1 MSNKKILIL
10 GAGMVVKPCVDYF
23 LDKCNYH
30 VIIATRTVSKAHA
43 IIRGR
48 PNTTVVQWDATDFK
62 KLNKLVPEADFV
74 VNFIPPAFQVASTK
88 ICINHKKHMLHT
100 DFTIPEVAAMDEE
113 AKKADVIILNEIGED
128 PGIDHMGIK
137 KSLDEIKRQNGKVI
151 SLDSYGAGL
160 PSFEDNR
167 NPFGYKFSW
176 NPKGLMKSAMA
187 TGEYIKDGKIINVTN
202 LFDHFRIV
210 DLEGLGTFE
219 TYPNRE
225 CAVYKEPYE
234 LDDDVSF
241 YRGLLRF
248 TGWCNTIRKFMKL
261 NLLDAQTV
269 NNYENMTYSQFI
281 KRLVNSSKDSAQAIA
296 DYFNLEIK
304 DDFINRLRW
313 LGLFEDKQ
321 IAIPKGT
328 NVDVL
333 VDLMLKKM
341 SYQPHEK
348 DMAIIHDDIIIDF
361 SSRREK
367 WSSTMVVN
375 GIPGGDS
382 AMSRTV
388 SLPSAIAA
396 RLILEGKITL
406 RGSVL
411 PIYPEIYNAVLD
423 ELEEYGIK
431 YNHQKRL
438 LEPGKI

>member
-1 MSNKKILIL
+1 
-10 GAGMVVKPCVDYF
+10 
-23 LDKCNYH
+23 
-30 VIIATRTVSKAHA
+30 
-43 IIRGR
+43 
-48 PNTTVVQWDATDFK
+48 
-62 KLNKLVPEADFV
+62 
-74 VNFIPPAFQVASTK
+74 
-88 ICINHKKHMLHT
+88 
-100 DFTIPEVAAMDEE
+100 
-113 AKKADVIILNEIGED
+113 
-128 PGIDHMGIK
+128 
-137 KSLDEIKRQNGKVI
+137 
-151 SLDSYGAGL
+151 
-160 PSFEDNR
+160 
-167 NPFGYKFSW
+167 
-176 NPKGLMKSAMA
+176 
-187 TGEYIKDGKIINVTN
+187 
-202 LFDHFRIV
+202 
-210 DLEGLGTFE
+210 
-219 TYPNRE
+219 
-225 CAVYKEPYE
+225 
-234 LDDDVSF
+234 
-241 YRGLLRF
+241 
-248 TGWCNTIRKFMKL
+248 MKL

-313 LGLFEDKQ
+313 LGLFEDEQ

-348 DMAIIHDDIIIDF
+348 DMAIIHDDIIVDY

-411 PIYPEIYNAVLD
+411 PIYPEIYNPVLD